1 MTRTTLNKLTETE
14 KLALANRLTGHLGFG
29 IDRMFDTTLIPAAHH
44 QALLSELVTEG
55 FIRVEAGRVYAGP
68 KIPKPPEEQMVLN
81 RRDALLRASPVGR
94 AILGRDKGP
103 SPDARGGLSPERR
116 AALLSGSEHGRAML
130 RNEAKAADGKPGA
143 K

>member
-14 KLALANRLTGHLGFG
+14 KLALADRLTGHLGFG
-29 IDRMFDTTLIPAAHH
+29 IDRMFDTTLIPAAYH
-44 QALLSELVTEG
+44 QGLLSELQAEG

-68 KIPKPPEEQMVLN
+68 KIPKSPEEQAVLN

-94 AILGRDKGP
+94 AILGRDTGP

-116 AALLSGSEHGRAML
+116 EALLGASGLGRGML
-130 RNEAKAADGKPGA
+130 KGDGEKKSAK
-143 K
+143 

>member
-14 KLALANRLTGHLGFG
+14 KLALADRLTGHLGFG
-29 IDRMFDTTLIPAAHH
+29 IDRMFDTTLIPAAYH
-44 QALLSELVTEG
+44 QGLLTELEGEG

-68 KIPKPPEEQMVLN
+68 KIPKSPEEQAVLN

-94 AILGRDKGP
+94 AILGRDTGT

-116 AALLSGSEHGRAML
+116 AALLSGSELGRGLL
-130 RNEAKAADGKPGA
+130 RNEAKAAEGK